1 MWPLYAADALM
12 FLTVFIVALPTI
24 KYGDPM
30 SAAQTLL
37 CCLLVLGSMVLML
50 VPFWLESKKPAEAE
64 KPEGEDD
71 AKQNFDIIFEDLASL
86 RLMLADTEERID
98 GIAEKVDA
106 LPEDSAEK
114 LAAFESAMAG
124 FSESLKTKLREI
136 NESID
141 SNAMAIT
148 SCESADKE
156 IRESVSKISAEVSGG
171 KSSFE
176 KAFKELEIKIDDI
189 EAKVGHLAD
198 SAEKDDGAPAFAP
211 AFGSMISKAF
221 SGAENSKGSV
231 SKFVALNKNFE
242 TVISEDG
249 DIFGKED
256 PTAPNVIPGRAGNV
270 NIPDSMSAAT
280 ECVPV
285 SKASDGECVLN
296 AAAPAADKPA
306 PISNNFDTV
315 ISEDGDV
322 FGKEDPTA
330 PDVIPGRTG
339 DVEIPDD
346 MGAATECVPASEA
359 SGGECVLNEVK
370 DDGLDDFEN
379 SLKDVPS
386 ASEDD
391 TAEETPPEP
400 KEFFKEPDEENK
412 GEKDDPDFFESAGSE
427 ESPAESA
434 DLNSNEDGRGA
445 EDAAKETAA
454 LVDEILP
461 DPQSTFLLDNVPES
475 KRRKPGKKDTAITVN
490 ALIGIGN
497 KPYLRGSGA
506 GLSPSEG
513 LPMEYVEIG
522 KWRYVLPEISAP
534 VEFRVLKNDKENSD
548 GDETFTIKPG
558 EKLEL
563 NLSFPLE

>member
-1 MWPLYAADALM
+1 
-12 FLTVFIVALPTI
+12 
-24 KYGDPM
+24 
-30 SAAQTLL
+30 
-37 CCLLVLGSMVLML
+37 MVLML

-189 EAKVGHLAD
+189 EAKVGHLTD

-249 DIFGKED
+249 DIFGKEDPTAPNVIPGLGKED

-330 PDVIPGRTG
+330 PNVIPGRAG
-339 DVEIPDD
+339 NVNIPDS
-346 MGAATECVPASEA
+346 M
-359 SGGECVLNEVK
+359 
-370 DDGLDDFEN
+370 
-379 SLKDVPS
+379 S
-386 ASEDD
+386 ARK
-391 TAEETPPEP
+391 TPPHP
-400 KEFFKEPDEENK
+400 T
-412 GEKDDPDFFESAGSE
+412 S
-427 ESPAESA
+427 SPAA
-434 DLNSNEDGRGA
+434 RAMLTYPTRCRRPPNACPPPRLRA
-445 EDAAKETAA
+445 ENAC
-454 LVDEILP
+454 
-461 DPQSTFLLDNVPES
+461 ST
-475 KRRKPGKKDTAITVN
+475 K
-490 ALIGIGN
+490 
-497 KPYLRGSGA
+497 
-506 GLSPSEG
+506 
-513 LPMEYVEIG
+513 
-522 KWRYVLPEISAP
+522 
-534 VEFRVLKNDKENSD
+534 
-548 GDETFTIKPG
+548 
-558 EKLEL
+558 
-563 NLSFPLE
+563 

>member
-189 EAKVGHLAD
+189 EAKVGHLTD

-256 PTAPNVIPGRAGNV
+256 PTAPNAIPGRAGNV
-270 NIPDSMSAAT
+270 
-280 ECVPV
+280 
-285 SKASDGECVLN
+285 
-296 AAAPAADKPA
+296 
-306 PISNNFDTV
+306 
-315 ISEDGDV
+315 
-322 FGKEDPTA
+322 
-330 PDVIPGRTG
+330 
-339 DVEIPDD
+339 EIPDD
-346 MGAATECVPASEA
+346 MDAATECVPASEA